1 MTNIKKLLK
10 IIDKGC
16 YAVDIKSSERDAY
29 DTAIYEK
36 IEEYDSMD
44 KVKRVQIKDS
54 LEIKIKKKENEIKKL
69 LLELTLLKI
78 EKVVCNYAIRRGKN
92 ERFIRKQ
99 TEYLKR
105 TNKLNVLRKL
115 QEDSWIIENALYKAI
130 IEVSNDTATIHLMA
144 NPIKEYIYSINV
156 TANSIEEIFN
166 EHLYKYF
173 NDTVN
178 AYDISELFPIADE
191 NVLGELKVNF
201 LSNRVK

>member
-1 MTNIKKLLK
+1 MTNMKKFLK

-54 LEIKIKKKENEIKKL
+54 LEIKIKKKENELKKI

-78 EKVVCNYAIRRGKN
+78 EKVVCNYAIKRGKN
-92 ERFIRKQ
+92 EKFIKKQ

-105 TNKLNVLRKL
+105 MNKLNVLFKS
-115 QEDSWIIENALYKAI
+115 QEDSWVVENGLYKAI
-130 IEVSNDTATIHLMA
+130 IEVSDDNATIHLMA
-144 NPIKEYIYSINV
+144 NPIKEYLYSINV
-156 TANSIEEIFN
+156 PANSIEEIFN

-173 NDTVN
+173 NDTVDS
-178 AYDISELFPIADE
+178 YDIGTLFPIADE
-191 NVLGELKVNF
+191 EVLGLLKVNF
-201 LSNRVK
+201 LSCRVK